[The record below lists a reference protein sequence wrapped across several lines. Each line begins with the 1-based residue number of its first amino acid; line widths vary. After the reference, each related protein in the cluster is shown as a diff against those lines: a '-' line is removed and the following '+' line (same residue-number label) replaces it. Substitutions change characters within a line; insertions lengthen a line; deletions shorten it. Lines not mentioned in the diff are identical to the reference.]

1 VATTAPATT
10 APATTAP
17 ATTLAAPVR
26 LQTDGLGRVSFG
38 TPADAAV
45 TALRD
50 ALGAPAA
57 DTTVVGDM
65 PNGLGG
71 PRTTLRTVRWGQL
84 AVSFIDWSGSP
95 YRSDGTLHLVRWLV
109 TGENSGGRSFSTPEG
124 VGIGTGLAE
133 VRQAYGSSLVVERDN
148 CVGAWQ
154 IRVGNSSLGLVGR
167 LDAGPENASAH
178 LVYLAA
184 GLRSSC

>member
-1 VATTAPATT
+1 
-10 APATTAP
+10 
-17 ATTLAAPVR
+17 
-26 LQTDGLGRVSFG
+26 LQADGLGRVSFG
-38 TPADAAV
+38 AQADAAV
-45 TALRD
+45 SNLRD
-50 ALGAPAA
+50 ALGSPDA

-84 AVSFIDWSGSP
+84 AVSFVDWSGSP
-95 YRSDGTLHLVRWLV
+95 FRSDGTLHLARWLV
-109 TGENSGGRSFSTPEG
+109 TGENSGGRVFATPEG
-124 VGIGTGLAE
+124 VRIGTGLAE
-133 VRQAYGSSLVVERDN
+133 IRQAYGSSLVVERDE

-167 LDAGPENASAH
+167 LDVGPDSANPR